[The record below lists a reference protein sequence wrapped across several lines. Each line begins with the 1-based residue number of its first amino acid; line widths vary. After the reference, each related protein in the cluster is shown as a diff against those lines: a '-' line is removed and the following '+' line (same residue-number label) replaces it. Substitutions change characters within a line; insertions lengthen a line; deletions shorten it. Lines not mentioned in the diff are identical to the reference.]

1 MSLFWQFTASNQKN
15 KNKPLKPS
23 GYFMY
28 QRVQH
33 SKVLRSD
40 QTVYLSVMYV
50 SQNKQRL
57 FPYTALTGTF
67 LLPRRSVFI
76 ARYGLDL

>member
-1 MSLFWQFTASNQKN
+1 MMMMMIIVIIIMA
-15 KNKPLKPS
+15 NKPLKPC
-23 GYFMY
+23 GYFKY
-28 QRVQH
+28 HRVQH

-40 QTVYLSVMYV
+40 QTVYLSVLYV

-67 LLPRRSVFI
+67 L
-76 ARYGLDL
+76 